1 MAALMSDLQSE
12 EEGRGCR
19 QANVCVCVCVWGGW
33 LWMVG
38 VWCGALPSLVG
49 NIGSGRGAASY

>member
-19 QANVCVCVCVWGGW
+19 QANVCGGVVVDGGSVVWGI
-33 LWMVG
+33 
-38 VWCGALPSLVG
+38 
-49 NIGSGRGAASY
+49 NITGR